1 MTLATFLILLSALSA
16 LSGYITKW
24 IKNII
29 VDRENLK
36 YNILAL
42 VVAFIVG
49 GCGTA
54 FYDLLNEVP
63 FNTNSIIFII
73 IMGLACGLVSM
84 LGFDDVKDFFTKMF
98 SK

>member
-1 MTLATFLILLSALSA
+1 MTTTTFFILLSALSV

-29 VDRENLK
+29 TDRENLK

-54 FYDLLNEVP
+54 FYNLMNGISFD
-63 FNTNSIIFII
+63 TNSIIFII

-84 LGFDDVKDFFTKMF
+84 LGFDDVKDLFTKLF
-98 SK
+98 TK